1 MKTSCSLYLQPNAL
15 KTEYFFTASH
25 RNPVFHKG
33 VYGGV
38 MLAALCRCHPAWCRL
53 IKTRTKRI
61 NYVVYWSLK
70 CSRTVLE
77 RPVMVSVAFSSH
89 ARILRE
95 DFLVYH
101 SKRVFVVVV
110 VVVVS
115 VEISSRT
122 PIPLFKPGSDH
133 SGSVSEDDCG
143 RAHSDELRVSLF
155 P

>member
-1 MKTSCSLYLQPNAL
+1 M
-15 KTEYFFTASH
+15 
-25 RNPVFHKG
+25 
-33 VYGGV
+33 
-38 MLAALCRCHPAWCRL
+38 
-53 IKTRTKRI
+53 
-61 NYVVYWSLK
+61 
-70 CSRTVLE
+70 
-77 RPVMVSVAFSSH
+77 AFSSH

-95 DFLVYH
+95 DFLVNH

-110 VVVVS
+110 VVVS
-115 VEISSRT
+115 VEISSHT